1 MGNSTYPFDIKT
13 HTCTKIHLVI
23 KLHTLKIAPQKTM
36 QNVWYKASDI
46 PTVSHGCFEIK
57 LSKSGMHSLS

>member
-23 KLHTLKIAPQKTM
+23 KMHTLKIAPQKTV
-36 QNVWYKASDI
+36 QNIWYKT
-46 PTVSHGCFEIK
+46 PKLFPQFLTVV
-57 LSKSGMHSLS
+57 LRPN